1 MCEGEKEAR
10 ERGQLL
16 HGLQNPQGT
25 ETMKKKNQFDS
36 NFQRKK
42 GQMEERFGV
51 ELTRVASC
59 FCPATF
65 LILPMVARVGKSDN
79 H

>member
-25 ETMKKKNQFDS
+25 ETIKKQKNQFDS
-36 NFQRKK
+36 GFQQKK
-42 GQMEERFGV
+42 QMEERF
-51 ELTRVASC
+51 
-59 FCPATF
+59 
-65 LILPMVARVGKSDN
+65 
-79 H
+79 

>member
-42 GQMEERFGV
+42 RANGGAFRGGTYKSGLM
-51 ELTRVASC
+51 L
-59 FCPATF
+59 
-65 LILPMVARVGKSDN
+65 LPGDLLDSP
-79 H
+79 HSG

>member
-10 ERGQLL
+10 EREQLL

-25 ETMKKKNQFDS
+25 ETMKEKKNQFDS
-36 NFQRKK
+36 DFQQKK
-42 GQMEERFGV
+42 QMGECLKV
-51 ELTRVASC
+51 ILTRVASC